1 VHNYKYKTVDA
12 SGRTQSGVLAAKSEV
27 EVASYLREKDLF
39 AISIEKMAKQNL
51 LTKDVSIGSKRVKIV
66 HLVIFCRQLSA
77 MLKAGM
83 PLDKSLTTQI
93 RQTESKVMKKA
104 LITLSGQIQQG
115 VLMSRA
121 MYDQPNIFPKILIN
135 SVEAGEKT
143 GHLDDAL
150 VKMGDYF
157 YKQDIIKKKI
167 KGAMWYPMAILI
179 FTIGIATAL
188 IVLAVPAF
196 AGVIIDSGGTVP
208 GITQFYLDLS
218 DSIRAY
224 WYIYLLVIA
233 ALIFGVRRWLS
244 TNKGRTSFDRVK
256 LRLPKVKKL
265 VKQIIAARFSRTFAS
280 MVTSGLSIIESI
292 EIAGESL
299 NNNYAENKVI
309 AIIDEV
315 KKGEPASK
323 HLEATGIFPIMMV
336 SMLSVGEEVGEIE
349 DMMIKVADYYD
360 EEATSAIDKLIALI
374 NPLMIVF
381 VAGIVGS
388 IVLALY
394 MPLLDSI
401 LTAF

>member
-1 VHNYKYKTVDA
+1 MHNYKYKTVDA

-167 KGAMWYPMAILI
+167 KGAMWYPMA
-179 FTIGIATAL
+179 
-188 IVLAVPAF
+188 
-196 AGVIIDSGGTVP
+196 
-208 GITQFYLDLS
+208 
-218 DSIRAY
+218 
-224 WYIYLLVIA
+224 
-233 ALIFGVRRWLS
+233 
-244 TNKGRTSFDRVK
+244 
-256 LRLPKVKKL
+256 
-265 VKQIIAARFSRTFAS
+265 
-280 MVTSGLSIIESI
+280 
-292 EIAGESL
+292 
-299 NNNYAENKVI
+299 
-309 AIIDEV
+309 
-315 KKGEPASK
+315 
-323 HLEATGIFPIMMV
+323 
-336 SMLSVGEEVGEIE
+336 
-349 DMMIKVADYYD
+349 
-360 EEATSAIDKLIALI
+360 
-374 NPLMIVF
+374 
-381 VAGIVGS
+381 
-388 IVLALY
+388 
-394 MPLLDSI
+394 
-401 LTAF
+401 